1 MSAMLAA
8 ALVVLSAPDAGVL
21 FKRPAQITADHFDV
35 VNKEQNAEYTGH
47 VKVLRDTLTMTCD
60 RLIVLYGQTH
70 EITKLLARGNVV
82 AVDKDRWAA
91 GDEADYDNATD
102 VLLVRGNPQAR
113 QGKREV
119 TGTLVTFVN
128 GSERIAVTKAKTRV
142 DNQVDGGAPD
152 KIAIDADSMVLDEHQ
167 SQATW
172 AGHVKAKRGETTLL
186 APVMTATYD
195 DQGTVTKIE
204 GHGGV
209 EATQGNKWARGQRA
223 DYDALRGVLV
233 VTGNPEARQDR
244 NRMKGTKVIFY
255 QAADKLEVENVTSI
269 IEVDKKQPKK

>member
-128 GSERIAVTKAKTRV
+128 GSERIVVTKAKTRV

-152 KIAIDADSMVLDEHQ
+152 KIAIDADSLVLDEHQ

-172 AGHVKAKRGETTLL
+172 SGHVKAKRGDTTLL

-195 DQGTVTKIE
+195 DQGTITKIE